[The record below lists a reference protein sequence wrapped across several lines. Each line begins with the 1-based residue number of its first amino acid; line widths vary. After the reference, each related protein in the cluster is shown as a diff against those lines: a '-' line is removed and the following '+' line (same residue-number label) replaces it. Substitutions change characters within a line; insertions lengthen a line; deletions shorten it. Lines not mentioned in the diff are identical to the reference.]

1 MQCQHKRLHINL
13 LQSIIIF
20 FFRNQTIDYPA
31 ASILTRLAFFIKS
44 LTMDVSTLISSERL
58 NNRRDNSSNDT
69 TTFEN
74 RDITQVNVG
83 RGRDLFCSYS
93 FNESQ
98 RNSQDDTDCLQ
109 RLHLA
114 TDIIQI
120 ICAVVIIFL
129 YSYLCRYL
137 SLDGP

>member
-1 MQCQHKRLHINL
+1 
-13 LQSIIIF
+13 
-20 FFRNQTIDYPA
+20 
-31 ASILTRLAFFIKS
+31 
-44 LTMDVSTLISSERL
+44 MDVSTLISSERL
-58 NNRRDNSSNDT
+58 NDSRDNSSNGT

-74 RDITQVNVG
+74 RDIIQVNLR
-83 RGRDLFCSYS
+83 RGLDLFCSYS

-120 ICAVVIIFL
+120 ICAVVIIVSVFI
-129 YSYLCRYL
+129 
-137 SLDGP
+137 SLQIFILGWPIIQRWNDEINDA